1 MNKKTKVFM
10 IVAVLIL
17 ILWISLT
24 CFKKCHKSEL
34 SILVDRYWEIQDE
47 YNLHQ
52 WIIND
57 LHNEAEWIREEA
69 LDKYGIVFTEAWLET
84 VK

>member
-1 MNKKTKVFM
+1 MNKQTKVFM
-10 IVAVLIL
+10 VVAVLIL

-47 YNLHQ
+47 YKVHQ

-57 LHNEAEWIREEA
+57 LHDEAEWIREIA
-69 LDKYGIVFTEAWLET
+69 LDKYGVVFTEAWLEI

>member
-10 IVAVLIL
+10 VVAVLIL

-47 YNLHQ
+47 YKVHQ

-57 LHNEAEWIREEA
+57 LHNEAEWIREIA
-69 LDKYGIVFTEAWLET
+69 LDKYGVVFTEAWLEI

>member
-10 IVAVLIL
+10 VVAVLIL

-34 SILVDRYWEIQDE
+34 SILVDRYWEIQEE
-47 YNLHQ
+47 YKVYE
-52 WIIND
+52 WKMND
-57 LHNEAEWIREEA
+57 LHNEAEWIREIA
-69 LDKYGIVFTEAWLET
+69 LNEYGVVFTEAWLEV

>member
-10 IVAVLIL
+10 VVAVLIL

>member
-10 IVAVLIL
+10 VVAVLIL

-69 LDKYGIVFTEAWLET
+69 LDKYGIVFTEAWLEI

>member
-1 MNKKTKVFM
+1 MEKKTKVFM
-10 IVAVLIL
+10 VVAVLIL

-57 LHNEAEWIREEA
+57 LHNEAEWIREIA
-69 LDKYGIVFTEAWLET
+69 LDKYGLVFTEAWLET